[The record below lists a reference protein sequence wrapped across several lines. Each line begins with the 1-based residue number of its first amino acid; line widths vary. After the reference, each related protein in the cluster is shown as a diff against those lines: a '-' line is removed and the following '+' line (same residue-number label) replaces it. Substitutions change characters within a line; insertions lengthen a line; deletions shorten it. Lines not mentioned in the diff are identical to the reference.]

1 MLYVQPNPLPLWSQE
16 LASRRARWRQI
27 EEEARRMAL
36 SAGSDW
42 QVRPGRASDELQS
55 VIGRIIIM
63 SRRIIIGPNRNHK
76 TRIRQARA
84 WLRADPGIPFRISR
98 SDVIFDST
106 SSLIA
111 GHTGVRCVAR
121 DPRRFRDILFYVM
134 HRVLLFCSRG
144 WMEGGGRGEGSCG
157 LLLDSCR
164 RCERKGEG
172 GGRSV

>member
-63 SRRIIIGPNRNHK
+63 SRCNPPDGPQWRS
-76 TRIRQARA
+76 RRRQRLAGPAR
-84 WLRADPGIPFRISR
+84 SR
-98 SDVIFDST
+98 F
-106 SSLIA
+106 
-111 GHTGVRCVAR
+111 G
-121 DPRRFRDILFYVM
+121 
-134 HRVLLFCSRG
+134 
-144 WMEGGGRGEGSCG
+144 
-157 LLLDSCR
+157 
-164 RCERKGEG
+164 
-172 GGRSV
+172 